1 MKIKVQVVIEYEDE
15 TTETV
20 VKEIGCLQR
29 AAPSIETLGIRL
41 DEGKAILAN
50 LQESVVA
57 HQVAEHMKKHEYCG
71 HCHQPHRRNG
81 HQTITYRTLFG
92 KLKVKGRRF
101 YRCVCQEHSS
111 QTFSPIAALFSERTA
126 PEFSYIQTKWASLMS
141 ECVNSLILL
150 AKSAWDSCKIDGTSY
165 RR

>member
-57 HQVAEHMKKHEYCG
+57 HQVAEHMKKHEYCATVTNRIDG
-71 HCHQPHRRNG
+71 MAIKP
-81 HQTITYRTLFG
+81 
-92 KLKVKGRRF
+92 
-101 YRCVCQEHSS
+101 
-111 QTFSPIAALFSERTA
+111 SPIAPCLGS
-126 PEFSYIQTKWASLMS
+126 
-141 ECVNSLILL
+141 
-150 AKSAWDSCKIDGTSY
+150 
-165 RR
+165 